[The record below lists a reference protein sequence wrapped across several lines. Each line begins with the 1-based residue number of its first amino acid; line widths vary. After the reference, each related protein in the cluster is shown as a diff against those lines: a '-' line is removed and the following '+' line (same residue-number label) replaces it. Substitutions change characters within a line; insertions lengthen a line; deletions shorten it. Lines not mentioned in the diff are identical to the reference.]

1 MLKFSYVGMESKTVK
16 VGKENE
22 LNVKLSSSLTELD
35 EVVVVGYGTQKKVN
49 LTGAVQS
56 VSGQEL
62 IRKSTS
68 NLSTATPGNGSP
80 LSSVTIPLTV
90 DCAIAIDGSMKK
102 SSKKNNKFLATP
114 FLLE

>member
-1 MLKFSYVGMESKTVK
+1 MAKRPSISV
-16 VGKENE
+16 
-22 LNVKLSSSLTELD
+22 LTASD
-35 EVVVVGYGTQKKVN
+35 VPSFT
-49 LTGAVQS
+49 
-56 VSGQEL
+56 
-62 IRKSTS
+62 
-68 NLSTATPGNGSP
+68 TATPGNGSP